1 MSSAAK
7 TALLSF
13 LKNKIRLNSDKKF
26 INTNIVILGVV
37 DDKKSNSLRYLILLN
52 DVTGFVDSVK

>member
-26 INTNIVILGVV
+26 IDTNIVILGVV